1 MSQTTQY
8 SRSCRSQNYSCPSC
22 GLTEYRQS
30 THYSC
35 TNNTINISENI
46 SINNKDRIEEETSF
60 HVVKSVS
67 EQIVI
72 DIRTCSSCDSNTN
85 FKIIHHNCP
94 FNPERVSGM
103 NENASTTLQYRI
115 AYIVSFISESI
126 IWPNICLSE
135 GDQYARRSTLFS
147 GFDPST
153 IKTTQNAINLC
164 NAFIHTLKSVAEQ
177 FCDQP
182 IGTLHVIFREAR
194 EIERHY
200 NIQSSPEVA
209 AMIIKESV
217 DRVALLHNII
227 INNCITG
234 YCSIS
239 LMNTTYITFHYVSML
254 SFGDNEW
261 NMDLKCLS
269 PNL

>member
-1 MSQTTQY
+1 
-8 SRSCRSQNYSCPSC
+8 
-22 GLTEYRQS
+22 
-30 THYSC
+30 
-35 TNNTINISENI
+35 
-46 SINNKDRIEEETSF
+46 
-60 HVVKSVS
+60 
-67 EQIVI
+67 
-72 DIRTCSSCDSNTN
+72 
-85 FKIIHHNCP
+85 
-94 FNPERVSGM
+94 M

-135 GDQYARRSTLFS
+135 GDQYAENLYTNIRAFNNAFAFALSKANVNKNLASRRNGFFTFRVNGIIYHNVGSLRSQDPTTAEFSQIYFCNINKQLARRSTLFS

-153 IKTTQNAINLC
+153 IKTIQNAINLC
-164 NAFIHTLKSVAEQ
+164 NAFVHTLKSVAEQ

-194 EIERHY
+194 EIGRHY